1 MKQQDTTTPTEP
13 NTGTVDAPP
22 RKKTV
27 TLEEGAAM
35 LVDRIMA
42 DSTREKHIQDT
53 VSCFREVQ
61 KVAIHEAAI
70 CLHLGGLPALSRLF
84 EHHGIRAGIG
94 EHPPKRTG

>member
-1 MKQQDTTTPTEP
+1 MADQAEPDTAEP
-13 NTGTVDAPP
+13 SPPP
-22 RKKTV
+22 RQRTV

-42 DSTREKHIQDT
+42 DSTRDKHIEDT
-53 VSCFREVQ
+53 VLCFREVQ